1 MRSAA
6 FLGRTPLYI
15 SLSHSCDSIVKSAS
29 KNTSMNTM
37 NNGARRGLS
46 VLVDKSRMLLG
57 GAGRAVGACSEEGS
71 GGVLGLNSAPDCWAR
86 HLV

>member
-1 MRSAA
+1 
-6 FLGRTPLYI
+6 
-15 SLSHSCDSIVKSAS
+15 
-29 KNTSMNTM
+29 MNTM